1 MSQDVKI
8 EQTDGITW
16 ITLDRPG
23 KANAMTVDM
32 SRCVTASIQ
41 QANDDE
47 AIKAIVL
54 TATGEKIF
62 SAGVDVRETAPDGD
76 EAAQR
81 ERRSASTAALQD
93 AVLDSG
99 KPVIVALNGAAI
111 GGGAMLAM
119 LADACVAV
127 SEASLSLP
135 EIDIGIAT
143 FSGAN
148 IMQTLGGRALAAD
161 LVLSGRRMPA
171 AEAAARGL
179 IASVA
184 PRAELR
190 QVAADTAGRLG
201 DKPAQAFRDIK
212 HWVNRPLKAAMAE
225 ARDAHARHRSEKKH

>member
-16 ITLDRPG
+16 ITLDRPA